1 MANNAKL
8 ITVQDM
14 KRYVE
19 LFIKYKL
26 YGLKIG
32 DFEIQKNSLR
42 SGTNR

>member
-8 ITVQDM
+8 TVQDM
-14 KRYVE
+14 KDMLE

-32 DFEIQKNSLR
+32 DLKSRKLTTIRNQ
-42 SGTNR
+42 G

>member
-8 ITVQDM
+8 TVQDM
-14 KRYVE
+14 KDMLE

-32 DFEIQKNSLR
+32 DF
-42 SGTNR
+42 